1 MSFAEDV
8 GQYLRQEYA
17 NPLKLPISLN
27 FTPEDVTNS
36 ISVYDTGGYSP
47 IRAYGNCP
55 PIDRPT
61 VQVLIRHSSPTSARE
76 TAEELYVFLD
86 ERYNQTVNGVE
97 YLRIECNGP
106 PTYLGALQ
114 VSTAGKAHEFTLN
127 LSSTLRRQ

>member
-1 MSFAEDV
+1 MSFAEDI
-8 GQYLRQEYA
+8 GQYLLQEYS
-17 NPLKLPISLN
+17 NPEKLPVSLN
-27 FTPEDVTNS
+27 FTPETVTDS

-61 VQVLIRHSSPTSARE
+61 AQVLIRHSSPTSARE
-76 TAEELYVFLD
+76 IAEELYVFLD
-86 ERYNQTVNGVE
+86 EHYNLTVNGVE

-114 VSTAGKAHEFTLN
+114 VSTAGKAHEFALN
-127 LSSTLRRQ
+127 LSSNLRRQ